1 MVWEPHVHFLV
12 FEAWFTNA
20 QSRLLGA
27 TNVYQM
33 RLYVAHSQSFQLYQM
48 TYVERQKFDE
58 EEDEINL
65 RSKLLRTLSKA
76 ASKGNFASAAM
87 LDP

>member
-20 QSRLLGA
+20 QSRLVGA

-48 TYVERQKFDE
+48 TYVERQKLE
-58 EEDEINL
+58 EETKINIV
-65 RSKLLRTLSKA
+65 LS
-76 ASKGNFASAAM
+76 SLERNFNSCIER
-87 LDP
+87 

>member
-1 MVWEPHVHFLV
+1 MFIFSYLRRGLRMPRAFYWAL
-12 FEAWFTNA
+12 
-20 QSRLLGA
+20 RM
-27 TNVYQM
+27 YQM

-48 TYVERQKFDE
+48 THVERQKFDE

-76 ASKGNFASAAM
+76 ASKGNFASDAM

>member
-27 TNVYQM
+27 MNVYQM

-58 EEDEINL
+58 EEDDGSEIYVYTMAF
-65 RSKLLRTLSKA
+65 S
-76 ASKGNFASAAM
+76 
-87 LDP
+87 D